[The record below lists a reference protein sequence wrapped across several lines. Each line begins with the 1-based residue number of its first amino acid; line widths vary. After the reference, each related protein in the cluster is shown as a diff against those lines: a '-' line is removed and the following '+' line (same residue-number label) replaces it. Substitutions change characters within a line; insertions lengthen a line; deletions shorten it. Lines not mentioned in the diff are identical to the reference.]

1 MGEIGVVT
9 QKKTLAIIQ
18 ARMNSTRLPGKV
30 LKLIYARPMLGY
42 MAERVSSAS
51 EVDDY
56 VIATSVEVSDDPI
69 EEFCINNDIP
79 VFRGNLHDVLDRFYR
94 ASEITDAGIIIR
106 LTGDCPLVDPNII
119 NTMVRMFKK
128 NSYDYLA
135 NTAPPEGITFPEGMD
150 IEIFTKEALKKA
162 WNEAEKPS
170 EREHVTFYFWKN
182 KNLFSTFRYDLEE
195 NYSDYRLT
203 VDYPEDFEV
212 VEKIIQHFHNS
223 TLQFNMDEIVTF
235 LVENPEITDLNKNI
249 ESFSGWKDSLEK
261 DKMREF
267 ES

>member
-1 MGEIGVVT
+1 MDEIEVVN

-30 LKLIYARPMLGY
+30 LKLIDTRPMLGY

-69 EEFCINNDIP
+69 EEFCINNGIP
-79 VFRGNLHDVLDRFYR
+79 VFRGNNEDVLDRFYH
-94 ASEITDAGIIIR
+94 ASKITNAKIIIR

-119 NTMVRMFKK
+119 NKMVRIFKK

-135 NTAPPEGITFPEGMD
+135 NTAPPEEITFPEGMD
-150 IEIFTKEALKKA
+150 VEIFTKEALKKA

-182 KNLFSTFRYDLEE
+182 KNLFSTFRYDRGE
-195 NYSDYRLT
+195 NYS
-203 VDYPEDFEV
+203 
-212 VEKIIQHFHNS
+212 S
-223 TLQFNMDEIVTF
+223 
-235 LVENPEITDLNKNI
+235 
-249 ESFSGWKDSLEK
+249 
-261 DKMREF
+261 
-267 ES
+267 